1 MEHVSI
7 QNPDMAWPIAAN
19 ILFPP
24 DFDRDHTY
32 PTVVAL
38 HPFGSCKEQTA
49 GNVYGP
55 ALAKDGFVVIVYDAS
70 FQGESGGSP
79 RWIEDPTQRVE
90 DVSRVI
96 DYAVTLPYVDADR
109 IGVLGVCGGGGYALN
124 ATLTEKRIKAVVSI
138 TGVNIGRLFREDFSQ
153 FNPLG
158 ALDAMAAHRTAEA
171 RGEEPQVNE
180 LLPASPEAAKASGQ
194 TDRDVLEATDYYK
207 TPRGQRPGGPARMLF
222 SHAQKTLAWDA
233 FAFAETLLTQPVMV
247 VIGQKVGSFGAF
259 RDGMEIYGRATA
271 SKDRQLVS
279 LEHASHYDL
288 YDKPEAVGQAL
299 EKAIPFLK
307 KHLGFGQGMVG
318 AIKRVAAKAM
328 S

>member
-19 ILFPP
+19 IFFPP

-138 TGVNIGRLFREDFSQ
+138 KGVNIGRLFREDFSQ

-180 LLPASPEAAKASGQ
+180 LLPRVRRRPRRVGKPIATCSRRLTTTRRLAGSVPADPPGCCSRMRRKRSPGMPLRS
-194 TDRDVLEATDYYK
+194 
-207 TPRGQRPGGPARMLF
+207 PRPC
-222 SHAQKTLAWDA
+222 
-233 FAFAETLLTQPVMV
+233 
-247 VIGQKVGSFGAF
+247 
-259 RDGMEIYGRATA
+259 
-271 SKDRQLVS
+271 
-279 LEHASHYDL
+279 
-288 YDKPEAVGQAL
+288 
-299 EKAIPFLK
+299 
-307 KHLGFGQGMVG
+307 
-318 AIKRVAAKAM
+318 
-328 S
+328 